1 VDILVAQRGHR
12 LRLPVAAAVQRAGL
26 LGLAMSELELTVQTQ
41 AVVYR
46 FLQILPGSQ
55 VPFRGLDGGVTEQK
69 LDLLVF
75 PAPRRGTT
83 SRRSAAGRAARAT
96 GFPIPGHTS

>member
-1 VDILVAQRGHR
+1 
-12 LRLPVAAAVQRAGL
+12 
-26 LGLAMSELELTVQTQ
+26 MSELELTVQTQ

-83 SRRSAAGRAARAT
+83 SRRFAAGRAARAT